1 MGSFFRGGLRDRFGP
16 RFGSILEVFWTDFKT
31 KFGVI
36 LEAFFSK
43 NVVLPA
49 WELIFQKLLCFSLFI
64 CCWRAAQKQQFYLH
78 GSSIFENL
86 LVISVAFFGN
96 AEIVKK
102 CGFPV
107 FLFLYFEQGRGGKK
121 RRQDSGAD
129 FWFIFETWSMFFQ
142 LLFHLLAWSRP
153 RRRRGRRPLQ

>member
-1 MGSFFRGGLRDRFGP
+1 MG
-16 RFGSILEVFWTDFKT
+16 VN
-31 KFGVI
+31 
-36 LEAFFSK
+36 FSK
-43 NVVLPA
+43 VSMFFVVYLLLVCISETAVLPA

-96 AEIVKK
+96 AEIVKM

>member
-1 MGSFFRGGLRDRFGP
+1 MG
-16 RFGSILEVFWTDFKT
+16 
-31 KFGVI
+31 
-36 LEAFFSK
+36 AHFSK
-43 NVVLPA
+43 VAMFFVVY
-49 WELIFQKLLCFSLFI
+49 LLLAGSSET
-64 CCWRAAQKQQFYLH
+64 AVYLH

-102 CGFPV
+102 SGFPV

-129 FWFIFETWSMFFQ
+129 FWFIFETCSMFFQ
-142 LLFHLLAWSRP
+142 LLFHLLALSRP

>member
-1 MGSFFRGGLRDRFGP
+1 MGSFFRGGLWDRFGP
-16 RFGSILEVFWTDFKT
+16 RFGLILEVFWTDFKT

-43 NVVLPA
+43 NAVLPA

-86 LVISVAFFGN
+86 LVISVGFFGN

-129 FWFIFETWSMFFQ
+129 FWFIFETWSMFFNC
-142 LLFHLLAWSRP
+142 FCIC
-153 RRRRGRRPLQ
+153 

>member
-1 MGSFFRGGLRDRFGP
+1 MGSFLRGGLRDRFGSG
-16 RFGSILEVFWTDFKT
+16 FGSILEVFWTDFGSI
-31 KFGVI
+31 FSII

-129 FWFIFETWSMFFQ
+129 FWFIFEICSMFFQ
-142 LLFHLLAWSRP
+142 LLFHLLAWSR
-153 RRRRGRRPLQ
+153 RRGRRGRRPLQ